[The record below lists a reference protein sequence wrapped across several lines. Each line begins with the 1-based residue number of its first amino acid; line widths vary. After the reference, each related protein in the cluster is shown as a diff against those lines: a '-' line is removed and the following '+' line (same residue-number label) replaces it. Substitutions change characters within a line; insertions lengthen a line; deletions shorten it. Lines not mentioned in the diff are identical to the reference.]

1 MEFNKIEVAVVES
14 AINESDKK
22 DIRDLNELQLSLIGG
37 GIGDV
42 VWG

>member
-1 MEFNKIEVAVVES
+1 MEFNKNEVAVVES
-14 AINESDKK
+14 AINEAGEK

>member
-14 AINESDKK
+14 AINESGEK